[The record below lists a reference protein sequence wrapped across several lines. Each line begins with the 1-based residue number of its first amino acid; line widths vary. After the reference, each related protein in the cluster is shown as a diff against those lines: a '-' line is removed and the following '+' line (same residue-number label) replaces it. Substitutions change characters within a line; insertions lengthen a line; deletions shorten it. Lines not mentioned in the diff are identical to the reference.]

1 MRLAHAVKVPLTRT
15 VALILLV
22 GLHVSAAGDQP
33 VQRSG
38 NSTGEAADTEQ
49 VGVATFA
56 GGCFWCL
63 EPPFDK
69 LQGVI
74 STTSGYIG
82 GHVKQPTYKQVSSG
96 RTGHAEALQV
106 KFDPQLVSYEQLL
119 TLFWHNV
126 DPTQANGQFCDIGN
140 QYRSAIFFHSPE
152 QKDLAIKSQAKIAKQ
167 LGRPIHTRVV
177 AATAFY
183 PAEEYH
189 QDYYT
194 KNPTKYKFYRWKC
207 GRDAQLD
214 KVWGAKAGKP

>member
-1 MRLAHAVKVPLTRT
+1 MRSAHAVKTPRKRT
-15 VALILLV
+15 LAVILLI
-22 GLHVSAAGDQP
+22 GLYVSAAADQP
-33 VQRSG
+33 PKRSG
-38 NSTGEAADTEQ
+38 NPTGEATETEQ

-56 GGCFWCL
+56 GGCFWCM

-69 LQGVI
+69 LEGVT

-106 KFDPQLVSYEQLL
+106 KFDPQRVSYQQLL

-140 QYRSAIFFHSPE
+140 QYRTAIFFHSAE
-152 QKDLAIKSQAKIAKQ
+152 QKDLAIQSKVKIAKQ
-167 LGRPIHTRVV
+167 LGRPIDTRVV
-177 AATAFY
+177 AATEFY
-183 PAEEYH
+183 PAQAYH

-207 GRDAQLD
+207 GRDAQLN

>member
-1 MRLAHAVKVPLTRT
+1 MRMPKAVELNLTLT
-15 VALILLV
+15 AAVILLV
-22 GLHVSAAGDQP
+22 GFHVSATSDDQP
-33 VQRSG
+33 DRASSPARQATEAEE
-38 NSTGEAADTEQ
+38 TGI
-49 VGVATFA
+49 ATFA
-56 GGCFWCL
+56 GGCFWCM

-69 LQGVI
+69 LEGVT

-82 GHVKQPTYKQVSSG
+82 GHVKQPTYKQVSAG

-126 DPTQANGQFCDIGN
+126 DPTQADGQFCDIGN
-140 QYRSAIFFHSPE
+140 QYRTAIFVHSDE
-152 QKDLAIKSQAKIAKQ
+152 QKQLAVKSKVKVAQE
-167 LGRPIHTRVV
+167 LGRPVHTQIVP
-177 AATAFY
+177 AKEFY
-183 PAEEYH
+183 PAEDYH

-214 KVWGAKAGKP
+214 KIWGAKARKP